1 VNPEDQSRILLLG
14 SEPRVVV
21 RRTSEQHNTVIY
33 GSPTLHGGDL
43 TDPEMLDRLA
53 RAPIVFLP
61 QLDGEFV
68 VTIETDNF
76 IHMGSDR
83 FSSHPIFYSVD
94 KDKLVISF
102 EYQSMWNWLSQQN
115 KLVPDS
121 AAFYEF
127 LHFQRLFHE
136 TTLDR
141 KSKFLPPATL
151 LTINKSTGKSESKR
165 YWLPSF
171 EKRDEDREEIA
182 YALAQAVKSSI
193 KTKTADSNKV
203 SLLLSGGMDSRVAL
217 GGFTGMTQPHCLTVG
232 EFENNEV
239 DVAKSLARLT
249 NANHSFVQRS
259 TSHYAEVLAKAATTG
274 GGMYSYQH
282 GHFFDLDIPPT
293 DLLLHGHGFDYYF
306 QGMYL
311 PATRKKFLGRSTRS
325 WELAPPMADDVVS
338 HYSNEAKYRLKG
350 IDPTQLLTSEAKA
363 EMQIRITADLHSTL
377 APIEHATNNAIDKWD
392 YLTTSAPGRHYTYL
406 NLLSA
411 GTLAEQRTIAFTNN
425 ILDIYY
431 STPAE
436 VRHGT
441 QLLAETIKA
450 LNPELLTVRNANT
463 NLRPDLSPTRLTI
476 DGVLRGLKRRTGLG
490 GRHSADPSAED
501 RSWPTDA
508 MIASESPIIKDKISN
523 LANSEAIES
532 LNIFDLAK
540 IAVLVD
546 NANQGKINGAS
557 ALLSLLTIEE
567 FLSTT

>member
-1 VNPEDQSRILLLG
+1 VNSEDQPRILLLG
-14 SEPRVVV
+14 SEPRIAV
-21 RRTSEQHNTVIY
+21 RHTSEQHNTVVY

-43 TDPEMLDRLA
+43 TNPETLDRFA
-53 RAPIVFLP
+53 RAPGVFLP
-61 QLDGEFV
+61 QLDGEFM
-68 VTIETDNF
+68 VTIETDDF
-76 IHMGSDR
+76 IHVASDR
-83 FSSHPIFYSVD
+83 FTSHPIFYSND
-94 KDKLVISF
+94 DDRIVISF
-102 EYQSMWNWLSQQN
+102 EYQSMWNWLYHQN
-115 KLVPDS
+115 KLVLDS

-136 TTLDR
+136 TTFDT

-171 EKRDEDREEIA
+171 EKRQEDREEIA
-182 YALAQAVKSSI
+182 YTLAEAVKNSI
-193 KTKTADSNKV
+193 KTKTAGSSKV

-239 DVAKSLARLT
+239 DVARSLAALT
-249 NANHSFVQRS
+249 NADHSFVQRS
-259 TSHYAEVLAKAATTG
+259 TSHYAEVLAKAVTTG

-311 PATRKKFLGRSTRS
+311 PATRKKFLGRNTRS
-325 WELAPPMADDVVS
+325 WSLAPIDGDVVL
-338 HYSNEAKYRLKG
+338 HYTNEAKYRLKG
-350 IDPTQLLTSEAKA
+350 IDPTQLLNSEAKA
-363 EMQIRITADLHSTL
+363 EIQTRISTDLHSTL
-377 APIEHATNNAIDKWD
+377 APIEQATEDAFDKWD
-392 YLTTSAPGRHYTYL
+392 YLTISAPGRHYTYL

-411 GTLAEQRTIAFTNN
+411 GTLAEQRTIAFTND

-431 STPAE
+431 STPAD

-441 QLLAETIKA
+441 QLLSETIKA
-450 LNPELLTVRNANT
+450 LNPKLLTVRNANT

-476 DGVLRGLKRRTGLG
+476 EGVLRGLKRRTGLG
-490 GRHSADPSAED
+490 GRHSTDPSPED

-508 MIASESPIIKDKISN
+508 MIARGSPSIQDRISN
-523 LANSEAIES
+523 LANSDALES
-532 LNIFDLAK
+532 LSIFDKSK
-540 IAVLVD
+540 IANLVE
-546 NANQGKINGAS
+546 NSNQGKTNGAS

-567 FLSTT
+567 FLSA

>member
-1 VNPEDQSRILLLG
+1 MNPEDQPRILLLG
-14 SEPRVVV
+14 SEPRVAV
-21 RRTSEQHNTVIY
+21 RHTSEQHNTVIY

-43 TDPEMLDRLA
+43 TDPEMLDRLT

-68 VTIETDNF
+68 AVIETDDF
-76 IHMGSDR
+76 IHIASDR
-83 FSSHPIFYSVD
+83 FASHPFFYFHD
-94 KDKLVISF
+94 ETNLVISF
-102 EYQSMWNWLSQQN
+102 EYQAMWDWLSRQN

-136 TTLDR
+136 TTLDT
-141 KSKFLPPATL
+141 KSNFLPPATL
-151 LTINKSTGKSESKR
+151 LTINKSTGKSETKR

-171 EKRDEDREEIA
+171 EKRDGDREEIA
-182 YALAQAVKSSI
+182 YALAAAVKNSI
-193 KTKTADSNKV
+193 KTKTADTSKV

-232 EFENNEV
+232 EIENNEV
-239 DVAKSLARLT
+239 DVAKSLATLT
-249 NANHSFVQRS
+249 NADHSFIPRS
-259 TSHYAEVLAKAATTG
+259 TSHYAEVLAKAVTTG

-311 PATRKKFLGRSTRS
+311 PATRKKFLGRNTRS
-325 WELAPPMADDVVS
+325 WSLAPIDGDVVS
-338 HYSNEAKYRLKG
+338 HYTNEAKYRLKG

-363 EMQIRITADLHSTL
+363 EIQIRIAADLHSTL
-377 APIEHATNNAIDKWD
+377 APIENTTEDTFDKWD

-411 GTLAEQRTIAFTNN
+411 GTLAEQRTIAFTND

-431 STPAE
+431 STPAD

-441 QLLAETIKA
+441 QLLAETIKS
-450 LNPELLTVRNANT
+450 LNPELLTIRNANT

-476 DGVLRGLKRRTGLG
+476 EGVLRGLKRRTGLG

-508 MIASESPIIKDKISN
+508 MIASGLPSIQDRISN
-523 LANSEAIES
+523 LSNSDALES
-532 LNIFDLAK
+532 LGIFDTSE
-540 IAVLVD
+540 IRNLVE
-546 NANQGKINGAS
+546 NSNQGKTNGAS

>member
-1 VNPEDQSRILLLG
+1 LNPEDQSRIILVG
-14 SEPRVVV
+14 SEPRVAV
-21 RRTSEQHNTVIY
+21 RQTSKQHNTVIY
-33 GSPTLHGGDL
+33 GSPSLPGGAL
-43 TDPEMLDRLA
+43 TDPEMIDRLV

-68 VTIETDNF
+68 AVIETADF
-76 IHMGSDR
+76 IHVASDR
-83 FSSHPIFYSVD
+83 FASHPLFYLID
-94 KDKLVISF
+94 DDKLVISF
-102 EYQSMWNWLSQQN
+102 EYQSMWDWLSRQN

-165 YWLPSF
+165 YWIPSF

-182 YALAQAVKSSI
+182 YALAAAVKNSI
-193 KTKTADSNKV
+193 KTKTADSSKV

-232 EFENNEV
+232 EYENNEV
-239 DVAKSLARLT
+239 DVAKSLAKLT
-249 NANHSFVQRS
+249 NADHSFVQRS
-259 TSHYAEVLAKAATTG
+259 TSHYSEVLAKAVATG

-282 GHFFDLDIPPT
+282 GHFFDLDIPST

-311 PATRKKFLGRSTRS
+311 PSTRKKILGRKIRS
-325 WELAPPMADDVVS
+325 WELTPIDGDVVS
-338 HYSNEAKYRLKG
+338 HYTNEAKYRLKG
-350 IDPTQLLTSEAKA
+350 IDPTQLLTSEAQA
-363 EMQIRITADLHSTL
+363 EIQTRIAADLHSTL
-377 APIEHATNNAIDKWD
+377 APIENATEDAFDKWD

-411 GTLAEQRTIAFTNN
+411 GTLAEQRTIAFTND
-425 ILDIYY
+425 ILNIYY
-431 STPAE
+431 STPADI
-436 VRHGT
+436 RHGT

-476 DGVLRGLKRRTGLG
+476 DGFLRGLKRRTGLS

-508 MIASESPIIKDKISN
+508 MIASGSSNIKDRISN
-523 LANSEAIES
+523 LANSDALES
-532 LNIFDLAK
+532 LGIFDTSK
-540 IAVLVD
+540 ISNLVD
-546 NANQGKINGAS
+546 NAKQGKTNGSS

>member
-1 VNPEDQSRILLLG
+1 MNSEYQSRILLLG
-14 SEPRVVV
+14 SEPRVAV
-21 RRTSEQHNTVIY
+21 RHTSEQHNTVIY
-33 GSPTLHGGDL
+33 GSPTLQSGAL
-43 TDPEMLDRLA
+43 NDPEMIDRLA
-53 RAPIVFLP
+53 RVPIVLLP

-68 VTIETDNF
+68 VMIETSDF
-76 IHMGSDR
+76 IHVASDR
-83 FSSHPIFYSVD
+83 FASHPVFYLVND
-94 KDKLVISF
+94 AKLVISF
-102 EYQSMWNWLSQQN
+102 EYQSMWNWLSRQN

-136 TTLDR
+136 TTLDT

-151 LTINKSTGKSESKR
+151 LTIKKSTGESESEH

-171 EKRDEDREEIA
+171 EKRCKDREEIA
-182 YALAQAVKSSI
+182 YDLAAAVKRSI
-193 KTKTADSNKV
+193 KTKTADSSKV

-217 GGFTGMTQPHCLTVG
+217 GGFTSKTQPHCLTVG

-239 DVAKSLARLT
+239 EVAKSLATLT
-249 NANHSFVQRS
+249 NAEHSFVQRS
-259 TSHYAEVLAKAATTG
+259 PSHYAEVLAKAVTTG

-311 PATRKKFLGRSTRS
+311 PTTRKKFFGKNMRS
-325 WELAPPMADDVVS
+325 WSLAPIDGDVVS
-338 HYSNEAKYRLKG
+338 HYINEAKYRLKG
-350 IDPTQLLTSEAKA
+350 IDPTQLLTSAKKTEIQTKIA
-363 EMQIRITADLHSTL
+363 TDLNSTL
-377 APIEHATNNAIDKWD
+377 APIENSTQDNFDKWD

-411 GTLAEQRTIAFTNN
+411 GTLAEQRTIAFTNDILN
-425 ILDIYY
+425 IYH
-431 STPAE
+431 STPAD

-450 LNPELLTVRNANT
+450 LNPKLLTVRNANT
-463 NLRPDLSPTRLTI
+463 NLRPDLSPIRLTI
-476 DGVLRGLKRRTGLG
+476 NGVVRGLKRRTGIN

-508 MIASESPIIKDKISN
+508 MIASDSTSIQDRISN
-523 LANSEAIES
+523 LSNSDALES
-532 LNIFDLAK
+532 LAIFDTSK
-540 IAVLVD
+540 IGDLVD
-546 NANQGKINGAS
+546 DSNRGKTHGAS